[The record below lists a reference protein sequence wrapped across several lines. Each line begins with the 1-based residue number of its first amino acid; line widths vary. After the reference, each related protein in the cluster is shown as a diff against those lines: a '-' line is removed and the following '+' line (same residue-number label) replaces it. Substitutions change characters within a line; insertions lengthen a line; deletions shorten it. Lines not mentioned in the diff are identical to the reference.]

1 MWLADLQ
8 TGSPCPF
15 RCFDWMRD
23 KRTFRSIAWHMI
35 FYKSLY
41 QPQLFLLKFYFG
53 EGLSF
58 TIVQFGAESEKS
70 HARTCASILRPL
82 TWSGACTRA
91 LSSNCREVSTRP
103 LRIFRLES
111 VGGGQRLN
119 WVTITMRRRQ
129 HAGECAL
136 GRGPFPW
143 PSPAVCGG
151 ICQDIYPQSAVIS
164 FSLGDDWVIMTHSL
178 CDWN

>member
-1 MWLADLQ
+1 MPYNLVQEPVSTSVILIVIKFWR
-8 TGSPCPF
+8 GIVFHYCPIWSRVRKVPCVHLCLDF
-15 RCFDWMRD
+15 
-23 KRTFRSIAWHMI
+23 KTFN
-35 FYKSLY
+35 
-41 QPQLFLLKFYFG
+41 LKW
-53 EGLSF
+53 GLS
-58 TIVQFGAESEKS
+58 
-70 HARTCASILRPL
+70 
-82 TWSGACTRA
+82 CTRA

-151 ICQDIYPQSAVIS
+151 ICQDIYPQSTVIS
-164 FSLGDDWVIMTHSL
+164 FSLGDD
-178 CDWN
+178 